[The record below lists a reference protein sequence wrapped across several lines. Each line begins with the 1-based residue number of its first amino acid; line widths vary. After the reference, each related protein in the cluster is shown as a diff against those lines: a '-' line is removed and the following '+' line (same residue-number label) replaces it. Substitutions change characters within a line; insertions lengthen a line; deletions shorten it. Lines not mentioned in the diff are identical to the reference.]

1 MVSLIPTDELPPGFS
16 YPAEYLRVVAFGLT
30 NLEPWTL
37 MDGGALRTLHKQ
49 LRHRRPGANLVPFA
63 ANRDTNEVACW
74 DTAAGDVVVID
85 RGSGDRDSDD
95 RDCGARDCD
104 ARDCDARAVAETAPN
119 RTPDVRFED
128 FHGWL
133 REAVENLTRFDG

>member
-95 RDCGARDCD
+95 RDC
-104 ARDCDARAVAETAPN
+104 DARAVAETAPN